1 MSDNRLTIFIHT
13 NSDFGID
20 KQLEKL
26 INGDIKDKID
36 DFLKSNKLL
45 ERSGEDLDT
54 KTILGYFDRYSKQI
68 IKTSYNYCLSSSLS
82 NLIVVIK
89 DYLNNFDET
98 FRLTSLKVSNNGD
111 LITCECGSENKQ
123 VIVDNIETL
132 QKRLQDDYELVIDD
146 VIANINRFINESLL
160 NELKLRHL
168 ANGHV
173 DVYQGNQCLYLLHNI
188 CEVKSNLNADD
199 FRIGKLSVTIE

>member
-1 MSDNRLTIFIHT
+1 MNDNRLTIFIHT

-20 KQLEKL
+20 NHLEKL

-36 DFLKSNKLL
+36 DFLKSNKLI
-45 ERSGEDLDT
+45 ERTGEDLDT
-54 KTILGYFDRYSKQI
+54 KTIVGYFDRYSKQI
-68 IKTSYNYCLSSSLS
+68 MKTSYSYCLSSSLS

-98 FRLTSLKVSNNGD
+98 FKLTSIKASDNGD
-111 LITCECGSENKQ
+111 LITCECNSEHKK
-123 VIVDNIETL
+123 VILNNIETL
-132 QKRLQDDYELVIDD
+132 QKRLQDDYELIIDD

-173 DVYQGNQCLYLLHNI
+173 DVYQGNQCLYLLHDI
-188 CEVKSNLNADD
+188 CETKSNLNAND
-199 FRIGKLSVTIE
+199 FKIGKLSIDIK

>member
-1 MSDNRLTIFIHT
+1 MNDNRLTIFIHT
-13 NSDFGID
+13 NSNFGID
-20 KQLEKL
+20 NHLEKL
-26 INGDIKDKID
+26 INGDIKGKID

-54 KTILGYFDRYSKQI
+54 KTILSYFDRYSKQI

-98 FRLTSLKVSNNGD
+98 FKLTSLKVSDNGD
-111 LITCECGSENKQ
+111 LITCECSSENKK
-123 VIVDNIETL
+123 VILDNIETL
-132 QKRLQDDYELVIDD
+132 QKRLQEDYELIIDD

-173 DVYQGNQCLYLLHNI
+173 DVYQGNQCLYLLHDI
-188 CEVKSNLNADD
+188 CETKSNLNAND
-199 FRIGKLSVTIE
+199 FKIGKLSIDVK

>member
-1 MSDNRLTIFIHT
+1 MNDNRLTIFIQT

-20 KQLEKL
+20 NHLEKL
-26 INGDIKDKID
+26 INEDIKIKID

-45 ERSGEDLDT
+45 DRSGEDLDT

-68 IKTSYNYCLSSSLS
+68 IKISYNYCLSSSLS

-89 DYLNNFDET
+89 DYLNNFDDT
-98 FRLTSLKVSNNGD
+98 FKLTSLKVSDNGD
-111 LITCECGSENKQ
+111 LITCECSSENKK
-123 VIVDNIETL
+123 VILDNIETL
-132 QKRLQDDYELVIDD
+132 QKRLQEDYELIIDD

-173 DVYQGNQCLYLLHNI
+173 DVYQGSQCLYLLHDI
-188 CEVKSNLNADD
+188 CETKSNLNTND
-199 FRIGKLSVTIE
+199 FKIGKLSLNIE

>member
-1 MSDNRLTIFIHT
+1 MNDNRLTIFIQT

-20 KQLEKL
+20 NHLEKL

-45 ERSGEDLDT
+45 DRSGKYLDT

-68 IKTSYNYCLSSSLS
+68 IKTSYSYCLSSSLS

-98 FRLTSLKVSNNGD
+98 FKLTSLKVSDNGD
-111 LITCECGSENKQ
+111 LITCECSSENKK
-123 VIVDNIETL
+123 VILDNIETL
-132 QKRLQDDYELVIDD
+132 QKRLQDDYELIIDD

-173 DVYQGNQCLYLLHNI
+173 DVYQGNQCLYLLHDI
-188 CEVKSNLNADD
+188 CETKSNLNAND
-199 FRIGKLSVTIE
+199 FKIGKLSIDIK

>member
-1 MSDNRLTIFIHT
+1 MNDNRLTIFIHT

-45 ERSGEDLDT
+45 ERSGEYLDA
-54 KTILGYFDRYSKQI
+54 KTILGYFGKYSKQI

-98 FRLTSLKVSNNGD
+98 FKLTSLKVSDNGD
-111 LITCECGSENKQ
+111 LITCECSSENKK
-123 VIVDNIETL
+123 VILDNIETL
-132 QKRLQDDYELVIDD
+132 QKRLQDDYELIIDD

-173 DVYQGNQCLYLLHNI
+173 DVYQGNQCLYLLHDI
-188 CEVKSNLNADD
+188 CETKSNLNAND
-199 FRIGKLSVTIE
+199 FKIGKLSIDVK